1 MTDTTQAGTPPGM
14 IGPLGMIGLGAMG
27 APICRRLM
35 AAGHEVTVFDVN
47 TGVAS
52 AWRAGGA
59 GFVASPAEVAGATR
73 IVLLSLPG
81 PDEVEAVVTGPG
93 GLLSAARR
101 DDVIIDLSTNAY
113 ATVRSMA
120 DKAAAAGVHFVDAP
134 VSGGVAGAVKGRLAV
149 MAGGEAAVI
158 ARIEPVLAAFAA
170 RVFHAGPAGMGTMA
184 KLVNNQIFLAAA
196 TAVQEGF
203 VLAAKAGFESG
214 QLLEILKAS
223 SAGGYMGMAPLF
235 LNRAFDEVIFR
246 LSLAHKDLSLAL
258 KSADDLGVPMP
269 QTRAALATYQDA
281 IDQGLGDKV
290 FYATLQALE
299 ANAGTQ
305 VAKPAS
311 AP

>member
-1 MTDTTQAGTPPGM
+1 VTETTQTGT
-14 IGPLGMIGLGAMG
+14 ILGMIGLGAMG
-27 APICRRLM
+27 APICRRLI
-35 AAGHEVTVFDVN
+35 AAGHEMAVFDVD
-47 TGVAS
+47 AAAAP
-52 AWRAGGA
+52 AWRADGA
-59 GFVASPAEVAGATR
+59 RFAASLEEVAGRAR

-81 PDEVEAVVTGPG
+81 PAEVEAVTVGPG
-93 GLLSAARR
+93 GLLAAARR
-101 DDVIIDLSTNAY
+101 GDVIVDLSTNAY
-113 ATVRSMA
+113 ATVLAMSE
-120 DKAAAAGVHFVDAP
+120 AAAKVGVHFVDAP

-149 MAGGEAAVI
+149 MAGGEAAAI

-184 KLVNNQIFLAAA
+184 KLVNNQIFLTAA

-203 VLAAKAGFESG
+203 VLAAKAGFDST

-223 SAGGYMGMAPLF
+223 SAGGYVGMAPLF

-246 LSLAHKDLSLAL
+246 LGLAHKDLSLAL

-281 IDQGLGDKV
+281 IDQGLGGKV

-305 VAKPAS
+305 VARPGPA
-311 AP
+311 P